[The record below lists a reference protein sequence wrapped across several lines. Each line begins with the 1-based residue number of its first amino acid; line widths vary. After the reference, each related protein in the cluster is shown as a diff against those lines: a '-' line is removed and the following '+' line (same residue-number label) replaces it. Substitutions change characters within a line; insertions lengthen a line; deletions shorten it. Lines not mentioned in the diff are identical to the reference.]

1 MKLSQYKN
9 QAKATLKG
17 LPGKYQ
23 LFFLPI
29 LFIFFLISIQIHQN
43 YLIEEQIQLSIFAS
57 IFPTILNII
66 SSLLGLSAAFTI
78 LKVIRRQQNRV
89 SFNDLGLSFSRPFF
103 WKILFLG
110 LIRWLLLLVW
120 SLILLLGLA
129 ITALGIYLYQ
139 TNGLSVALLPII
151 IGVITSLIGL
161 AIAINRQYAYSKS
174 QYILFDQ
181 LQNGSYTGASD
192 IIDQSVSLTKGYKW
206 KNFLL
211 HLSFLGWFILLLLS
225 FGLLIIYLYPYLT
238 TSELYFY
245 EDLKVSKEEA
255 K

>member
-1 MKLSQYKN
+1 MKLSQYKA
-9 QAKATLKG
+9 QARSTLKG

-23 LFFLPI
+23 LFILPI
-29 LFIFFLISIQIHQN
+29 LSFFFLISIQIHQN
-43 YLIEEQIQLSIFAS
+43 YLAEKEIQLSIFAS
-57 IFPTILNII
+57 IFPTILNIV
-66 SSLLGLSAAFTI
+66 STLFTLSAAFTI
-78 LKVIRRQQNRV
+78 LKVIRHQQNKV
-89 SFNDLGLSFSRPFF
+89 SFSDLGLSFSSTFF
-103 WKILFLG
+103 WKIILLG

-120 SLILLLGLA
+120 SLIFLVGVGITGLA
-129 ITALGIYLYQ
+129 IYLYQ
-139 TNGLSVALLPII
+139 IKGLSVALFPLI
-151 IGVITSLIGL
+151 IGIITTLVGA

-181 LQNGSYTGASD
+181 LQAGSYTGLSD
-192 IIDQSVSLTKGYKW
+192 IIDKSVSLTKGYKW

-225 FGLLIIYLYPYLT
+225 FGILIIYIYPYFM

-245 EDLKVSKEEA
+245 EDLITSNKEV